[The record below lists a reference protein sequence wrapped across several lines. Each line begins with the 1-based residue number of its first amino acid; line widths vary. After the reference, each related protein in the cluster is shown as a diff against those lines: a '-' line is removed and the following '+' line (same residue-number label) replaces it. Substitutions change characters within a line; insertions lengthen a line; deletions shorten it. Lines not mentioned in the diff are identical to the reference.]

1 VSAPSL
7 LSFLDAPV
15 VVGDP
20 DGCAAY
26 VNPAFETCFAVS
38 AESVTGL
45 PLASLFEGG
54 VREAVL
60 RAVAEVCSDG
70 KSARFRVRH
79 GGLGYGGLAS
89 PIIAQDE
96 RVGFVIVLFESAP
109 EDERVLALQRLMR
122 EPLSEISRV
131 FDELGDADA
140 SRRSALL
147 EDGMRAATG
156 VRKTH
161 DELVG
166 ILGSA
171 RAGTDG
177 PRSRSDGFDPGAAV
191 RGAAA
196 QISSRFVAAE
206 VALEVRI
213 PPLLAPVRGRDE
225 VLVEALCSL
234 LEARLEASEA
244 GSSVVVS
251 AKLLDRGDVPSVII
265 AVLDQH
271 GDGAGAGEPGDDEPA
286 AVCRA
291 VQALGGDIRTTR
303 DPVSGRVTGIRLP
316 ALKT

>member
-1 VSAPSL
+1 MSASSL

-26 VNPAFETCFAVS
+26 VNPAFEICFAVS

-70 KSARFRVRH
+70 KSARFRLRH

-96 RVGFVIVLFESAP
+96 RVGVVIVLLESAP
-109 EDERVLALQRLMR
+109 EDERVLSLQRLMR
-122 EPLSEISRV
+122 EPLTEISRV
-131 FDELGDADA
+131 LDELGDADA
-140 SRRSALL
+140 PRRRVLL

-171 RAGTDG
+171 RTGSDAT
-177 PRSRSDGFDPGAAV
+177 RSRSDGFDPGAAV
-191 RGAAA
+191 GDAAA
-196 QISSRFVAAE
+196 QISSRYAAAE
-206 VALEVRI
+206 VALEVRVS
-213 PPLLAPVRGRDE
+213 PLLPPVRGRE
-225 VLVEALCSL
+225 EILVEALSSL
-234 LEARLEASEA
+234 LEGRLDASQA

-271 GDGAGAGEPGDDEPA
+271 GDPAGGGELGDDEPA

-303 DPVSGRVTGIRLP
+303 DPNSGRVTGIRLP